1 MSRSRVVTVVIM
13 ACALLAAILFG
24 AAAVLG
30 WALARPIGV
39 VSGIAALANIALIS
53 APTGPRARRLA
64 LVIGAT
70 VLVIA
75 AATGAWGFIA
85 DVPWWLCLMP
95 IGGAVLMVPE
105 VLDLMAT
112 TSQPKPESAAA
123 PPVPPVALPP
133 LAIELD
139 HEPDDHAFFGDR
151 GTSSAPSTPS
161 PQDAAGDAIDDED
174 TLRHL
179 SDVMPVEAAAVTV
192 ASDHE
197 HVTPPSPATAPSA
210 GSPPEQAPQ
219 RGRRAVLP
227 DDWDDDW
234 DDDEDDE
241 DEPPMPLGRRAR

>member
-112 TSQPKPESAAA
+112 TNASTSDSTEEPAVAQAA
-123 PPVPPVALPP
+123 ALPP
-133 LAIELD
+133 LAIEVD
-139 HEPDDHAFFGDR
+139 EIPDEHLFFQDR
-151 GTSSAPSTPS
+151 RIYSAPSEPS
-161 PQDAAGDAIDDED
+161 PVAFLPDETDEED
-174 TLRHL
+174 TLRQL
-179 SDVMPVEAAAVTV
+179 PDTNTVDQPGVETTDEAPV
-192 ASDHE
+192 
-197 HVTPPSPATAPSA
+197 
-210 GSPPEQAPQ
+210 

-227 DDWDDDW
+227 EDWEEDDWDDD
-234 DDDEDDE
+234 DEDE